1 MRSDA
6 PAMCARGAACGRS
19 SAMAGARTLRLR
31 SMLEHAAGKAAG
43 KAFRDVCPASLN
55 IFASGPSPYCGAPK
69 ESRALRSRRRSL
81 KDMEPALEDRPM
93 KRFCLTTGTCALIIA
108 MGACASQGDSAT
120 SPKTANFQVT
130 AVDSALIAVHTSA
143 DATISDVNMLNGVST
158 TMGWSLELAPAG
170 VSMSFPASGPPS
182 FTSGPGNGCTLNP
195 ADGRFDCPPQVNAN
209 GVTVI
214 RSLAFFD
221 ASGTQMNHF
230 DSTTA
235 SMNVQI
241 GR

>member
-1 MRSDA
+1 MR
-6 PAMCARGAACGRS
+6 
-19 SAMAGARTLRLR
+19 
-31 SMLEHAAGKAAG
+31 EHAAGKAAG
-43 KAFRDVCPASLN
+43 KVFREVCPASLN
-55 IFASGPSPYCGAPK
+55 IFASGPSPCCGAPK
-69 ESRALRSRRRSL
+69 ESRALRSRRRAETS
-81 KDMEPALEDRPM
+81 ALEDRPM
-93 KRFCLTTGTCALIIA
+93 NRFVLRIGTGALVSTLL
-108 MGACASQGDSAT
+108 ACAQQGDSAT
-120 SPKTANFQVT
+120 GPKSANFQVT
-130 AVDSALIAVHTSA
+130 AVDSALIAVHASA

-170 VSMSFPASGPPS
+170 VSMSFVASGPPS

-235 SMNVQI
+235 SMNVQSTEN
-241 GR
+241 R